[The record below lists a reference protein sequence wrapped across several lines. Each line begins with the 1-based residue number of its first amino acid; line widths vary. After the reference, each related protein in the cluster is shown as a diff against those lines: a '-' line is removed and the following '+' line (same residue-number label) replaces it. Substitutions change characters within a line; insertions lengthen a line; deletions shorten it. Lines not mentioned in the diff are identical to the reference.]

1 MWDIRL
7 SKKKTMTIGP
17 KGARKVKLQI
27 DPVQFG
33 PLTINCFNLILQI
46 LKSNQ
51 FYHFLVYY
59 LFKILMEL

>member
-1 MWDIRL
+1 
-7 SKKKTMTIGP
+7 MTIGP

-51 FYHFLVYY
+51 FYPFESFIY
-59 LFKILMEL
+59 LKF